1 MFATAY
7 LLTLRRMLPV
17 LLGAS
22 LSAMLALWWRDA
34 AILATPVVW
43 LALLATWM
51 LGALIFTPLEWQRQ
65 QLAARHVRI
74 ASSGKSR

>member
-22 LSAMLALWWRDA
+22 LSAVLALWWRDA
-34 AILATPVVW
+34 AIIAAPALW
-43 LALLATWM
+43 LGLLATW
-51 LGALIFTPLEWQRQ
+51 LLCALVFTPLQWHRQ
-65 QLAARHVRI
+65 QLAARHVRLD
-74 ASSGKSR
+74 SSGKSR